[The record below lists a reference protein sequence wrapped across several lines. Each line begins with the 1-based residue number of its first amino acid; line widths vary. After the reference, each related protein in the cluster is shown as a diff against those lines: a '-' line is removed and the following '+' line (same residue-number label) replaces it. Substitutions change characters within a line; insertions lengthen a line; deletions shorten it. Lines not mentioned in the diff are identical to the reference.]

1 MPPTL
6 INLMDLDSAWPD
18 RLPGSRLQ
26 RLEVYNW
33 GTFDRE
39 VWTLDVGGRNALL
52 TGDIGSGKSTLVDA
66 ITTLLLPAHKISYNR
81 AAGADTRERDL
92 RSYVEG
98 HYKSERNETTGV
110 SKPVGM
116 RDASTFSVILGVF
129 TNLDFSTT
137 VTLAQVFR
145 PREPGQPGSP
155 SGSTWWRTR
164 RCPSRPLLRLRRRTG
179 PGSDGGCGPRG
190 PNKRYVPRLRQGVP
204 ASSRHRVRASDGVV
218 PPDGIDE
225 GGGRSHRVRP
235 QPHARTI

>member
-1 MPPTL
+1 
-6 INLMDLDSAWPD
+6 MDLDSAWPD

-110 SKPVGM
+110 SRPVGM
-116 RDASTFSVILGVF
+116 RDATHFSVILGVF

-145 PREPGQPGSP
+145 PRGPASRASP

-164 RCPSRPLLRLRRRTG
+164 RCPSAPTSSASAPNWL
-179 PGSDGGCGPRG
+179 GSNGGCGPRG
-190 PNKRYVPRLRQGVP
+190 PR
-204 ASSRHRVRASDGVV
+204 
-218 PPDGIDE
+218 
-225 GGGRSHRVRP
+225 
-235 QPHARTI
+235 